1 MPTGNGHILRDIYQ
15 LKITL
20 VGTSPLIWRR
30 VLVPADLTL
39 AQLHNV
45 VQAAVGWQNCHLHEF
60 RIASQRFGVPDPED
74 SFLGVAHCI
83 NERNALLGEV
93 LGTAG
98 SKAEY
103 TYDFGD
109 SWEHNIVVEK
119 VLLSE
124 PGAVYPICTG
134 GERHGPPEDCGG
146 LAGYYNFLEAIRD
159 PDHEEHE
166 EMLEWIGGSFDA
178 EAFSIDHVNRRLA
191 SLQPRLVYRSQ
202 LT

>member
-1 MPTGNGHILRDIYQ
+1 MPTGNVPILHDIYQ
-15 LKITL
+15 LKISL

-30 VLVPADLTL
+30 VLVPSDLTL

-45 VQAAVGWQNCHLHEF
+45 VQVSVGWENCHLHEF
-60 RIASQRFGVPDPED
+60 RIASRRFGVPDPED
-74 SFLGVAHCI
+74 SFLGGAQCF
-83 NERNALLGEV
+83 NERKTRLADV
-93 LGTAG
+93 LGKAG
-98 SKAEY
+98 AKAEY

-119 VLLSE
+119 VLLSD
-124 PGAVYPICTG
+124 PGVAYPICTG

-159 PDHEEHE
+159 PEHEEHE
-166 EMLEWIGGSFDA
+166 DMLEWIGGSFDA
-178 EAFSIDHVNRRLA
+178 EAFSIDLVNRSLA
-191 SLQPRLVYRSQ
+191 PLQPPLVQRSQ

>member
-1 MPTGNGHILRDIYQ
+1 MSPFFTTFSTSNLS
-15 LKITL
+15 L

-30 VLVPADLTL
+30 VLVPAVLTL

-45 VQAAVGWQNCHLHEF
+45 VQVSVGWENCHLHEF
-60 RIASQRFGVPDPED
+60 RIASRRFGVPDPED
-74 SFLGVAHCI
+74 SFLGGAQCF
-83 NERNALLGEV
+83 NERKTRLADV
-93 LGTAG
+93 LGKAG
-98 SKAEY
+98 AKAEY

-119 VLLSE
+119 VLLSD
-124 PGAVYPICTG
+124 PGVAYPICTG

-159 PDHEEHE
+159 PEHEEHE
-166 EMLEWIGGSFDA
+166 DMLEWIGGSFDA
-178 EAFSIDHVNRRLA
+178 EAFSIDLVNRSLA
-191 SLQPRLVYRSQ
+191 PLQPPLVQRSQ